1 MTTLSPWI
9 RRAVTATLCAF
20 GFSVLPAAAAP
31 LNVGSGNLSNYRAC
45 TLTVRG
51 ASATEGFDTY
61 VDQNAS
67 GSNFGTSNTMDVDA
81 NTGTKIRRIYLR
93 FDLTACSPQIPAS
106 ATVTSAR
113 LRLFLSGLPNA
124 CRTQDV
130 FRVGSSWTETGI
142 TWNNQPFGT
151 TINNPPSG
159 ERTAAMNVGKSPC
172 DNPTNSVYVTGW
184 DVTTDVAAYVAG
196 TATNHG
202 WMIRDDAED
211 SGNFG
216 GTYRTKN
223 VNQAVQSPQLIVNY
237 TS

>member
-9 RRAVTATLCAF
+9 GRLVTATLCAL
-20 GFSVLPAAAAP
+20 GFIVLPAAAAP

-51 ASATEGFDTY
+51 ASATEGFDTW
-61 VDQNAS
+61 VNQDAPTAN
-67 GSNFGTSNTMDVDA
+67 NGTSNTMDVDA
-81 NTGTKIRRIYLR
+81 STGTKVRRVYLM
-93 FDLTACSPQIPAS
+93 FDLTACTPQIPAS

-113 LRLFLSGLPNA
+113 LRLFLSGLPTL

-151 TINNPPSG
+151 TIDNPPSG
-159 ERTAAMNVGKSPC
+159 ERTAAMDVGKSPC
-172 DNPTNSVYVTGW
+172 ENATNSVYVTGW

-196 TATNHG
+196 SATNNG
-202 WMIRDDAED
+202 WMIRDDAEN
-211 SGNFG
+211 SASAGS
-216 GTYRTKN
+216 TYRTKN
-223 VNQAVQSPQLIVNY
+223 VNSATQSPQLIVNY